1 LLHIGVGNCKAE
13 YFLKAMTSSTV
24 SKLSAPEVIGQGRRR
39 DERGS
44 INAKMAA
51 DNHHNLL
58 GKVSQSSSRPG
69 SSRSRT

>member
-1 LLHIGVGNCKAE
+1 
-13 YFLKAMTSSTV
+13 MTSSTV

>member
-1 LLHIGVGNCKAE
+1 VPWRP
-13 YFLKAMTSSTV
+13 TV

-69 SSRSRT
+69 SSSLLKNLFPAIGRT